1 VALQI
6 FDSKLQ
12 SIRAF
17 SSLQA
22 GKVSLYVCGP
32 TVQSAPHVGHLRSA
46 VAFDIVARWLRLG
59 HGLDVRMV
67 RNVTDIDDKILLNAT
82 EQGVDWQVL
91 ARDVEQVF
99 NEVYESINANVELRP
114 RATDHIADMIELIE
128 LLISRGHAYAAADGS
143 GNVFFDAGSWPAY
156 GELTNQKLDNLE
168 GEADASHGR
177 KNPHDFALWK
187 STKANEPESAAWP
200 SPWGSG
206 RPGWH
211 IECSAMTRAILGEKF
226 DIHGGG
232 LDLRFPHH
240 ENELAQSRAAGFEFA
255 NYWMHNGLVT
265 VGGQKMSK
273 SLGNGVSVPELF
285 EQGSANAIRYW
296 LGSAHYRTT
305 LDYSLENIADAVGAM
320 SRIQNFVKRASATT
334 SVDEKFSADALPQPF
349 VDAMNSD
356 FGVPSALAALHERV
370 RAGNAALD
378 SGGDV
383 GSHLASVL
391 AMLEVL
397 GITVEAEAEVDE
409 DFAARV
415 GSLIEQR
422 RNARDNKDF
431 ALADQIRDELQQM
444 GVTIEDTPTQTTW
457 SLNG

>member
-1 VALQI
+1 
-6 FDSKLQ
+6 
-12 SIRAF
+12 
-17 SSLQA
+17 
-22 GKVSLYVCGP
+22 
-32 TVQSAPHVGHLRSA
+32 
-46 VAFDIVARWLRLG
+46 
-59 HGLDVRMV
+59 MV
-67 RNVTDIDDKILLNAT
+67 RNVTDIDDKILVNAA
-82 EQGVDWQVL
+82 EQGVDWQAL
-91 ARDVEQVF
+91 ARDVEEVF
-99 NEVYESINANVELRP
+99 NQVYESINASVEFRP
-114 RATDHIADMIELIE
+114 HATDHIADMIELIE
-128 LLISRGHAYAAADGS
+128 LLISRGHAYAATDGS
-143 GNVFFDAGSWPAY
+143 GNVFFDAGSWPNY
-156 GELTNQKLDNLE
+156 GELTNQKLENLE

-187 STKANEPESAAWP
+187 STKADEPESAAWP
-200 SPWGSG
+200 SPWGKG

-240 ENELAQSRAAGFEFA
+240 ENELAQSHAAGFEFA

-273 SLGNGVSVPELF
+273 SLGNGVSVEELF

-305 LDYSLENIADAVGAM
+305 LDYSPENIADAVGAM
-320 SRIQNFVKRASATT
+320 SRIQNFVKRASAKSST
-334 SVDEKFSADALPQPF
+334 SQKFNADALPQPF
-349 VDAMNSD
+349 VDAMNND
-356 FGVPSALAALHERV
+356 FGVPAALAALHDSV

-383 GSHLASVL
+383 SSHLASVL
-391 AMLEVL
+391 SMLEVL
-397 GITVEAEAEVDE
+397 GLTVDEAVEVDE
-409 DFAARV
+409 ELAARV
-415 GSLIEQR
+415 GSLIER
-422 RNARDNKDF
+422 RRAARDNKDF

>member
-1 VALQI
+1 
-6 FDSKLQ
+6 
-12 SIRAF
+12 
-17 SSLQA
+17 
-22 GKVSLYVCGP
+22 
-32 TVQSAPHVGHLRSA
+32 
-46 VAFDIVARWLRLG
+46 
-59 HGLDVRMV
+59 MV

-114 RATDHIADMIELIE
+114 HATDHIAGMIELIE
-128 LLISRGHAYAAADGS
+128 LLISRGHAYASTDGS

-156 GELTNQKLDNLE
+156 GELTNQKLENLE

-356 FGVPSALAALHERV
+356 FGVPAALAALHERV

-383 GSHLASVL
+383 GPHLASVL

>member
-17 SSLQA
+17 SPLVA
-22 GKVSLYVCGP
+22 GKVSIYVCGP

-46 VAFDIVARWLRLG
+46 VAFDLVARWLRLG
-59 HGLDVRMV
+59 HALNVRMV
-67 RNVTDIDDKILLNAT
+67 RNVTDIDDKILVNAA
-82 EQGVDWQVL
+82 EQGVDWQEL
-91 ARDVEQVF
+91 ARDVEHGF
-99 NEVYESINANVELRP
+99 NEVYESINASVELRP
-114 RATDHIADMIELIE
+114 HATDHIEDMVSLIE
-128 LLISRGHAYAAADGS
+128 LLISRGHAYAATDGS
-143 GNVFFDAGSWPAY
+143 GNVFFDVDSWPAY
-156 GELTNQKLDNLE
+156 GELTNQKLENLE

-187 STKANEPESAAWP
+187 STKADEPESAAWP
-200 SPWGSG
+200 SPWGRG

-211 IECSAMTRAILGEKF
+211 IECSAMTCAILGESF

-273 SLGNGVSVPELF
+273 SLGNGVSVAELF
-285 EQGSANAIRYW
+285 DQGSANAIRYW

-305 LDYSLENIADAVGAM
+305 LDYSPENIADAVGAM
-320 SRIQNFVKRASATT
+320 SRIQNFVKRASVDS
-334 SVDEKFSADALPQPF
+334 SVAQKFNADALPQPF
-349 VDAMNSD
+349 VDAMNND
-356 FGVPSALAALHERV
+356 FGVSAALAALHDSV
-370 RAGNAALD
+370 RSGNAALD
-378 SGGDV
+378 AGDDP
-383 GSHLASVL
+383 SAQLASVL

-397 GITVEAEAEVDE
+397 GLTVEAAMEVDE
-409 DFAARV
+409 ELAARV

-422 RNARDNKDF
+422 RIARDNKDF

>member
-1 VALQI
+1 MALQI

-17 SSLQA
+17 SPLVA
-22 GKVSLYVCGP
+22 GKVSIYVCGP

-46 VAFDIVARWLRLG
+46 VAFDLVARWLRLG
-59 HGLDVRMV
+59 HALNVRMV
-67 RNVTDIDDKILLNAT
+67 RNVTDIDDKILVNAA
-82 EQGVDWQVL
+82 EQGVDWQEL
-91 ARDVEQVF
+91 AKDVEYGF
-99 NEVYESINANVELRP
+99 NEVYESIKASVELRP
-114 RATDHIADMIELIE
+114 HATDHIEDMVSLIE
-128 LLISRGHAYAAADGS
+128 LLISRGHAYAATDGS
-143 GNVFFDAGSWPAY
+143 GNVFFDVDSWPTY
-156 GELTNQKLDNLE
+156 GELTNQKLENLE

-187 STKANEPESAAWP
+187 STKADEPESAAWP
-200 SPWGSG
+200 SPWGRG

-211 IECSAMTRAILGEKF
+211 IECSAMTCAILGESF

-273 SLGNGVSVPELF
+273 SLGNGVSVAELF
-285 EQGSANAIRYW
+285 DQGSANAIRYW

-305 LDYSLENIADAVGAM
+305 LDYSPENIADAVGAM
-320 SRIQNFVKRASATT
+320 SRIQNFVKRASVDS
-334 SVDEKFSADALPQPF
+334 SVAQKFNADALPQPF
-349 VDAMNSD
+349 VDAMNND
-356 FGVPSALAALHERV
+356 FGVSAALAALHDSV
-370 RAGNAALD
+370 RSGNAALD
-378 SGGDV
+378 AGGD
-383 GSHLASVL
+383 SSTHLASVL

-397 GITVEAEAEVDE
+397 GLTVDEAVEVDE
-409 DFAARV
+409 ELAARV

-422 RNARDNKDF
+422 RAARDNKDF

>member
-1 VALQI
+1 MALQI

-17 SSLQA
+17 SPLVA
-22 GKVSLYVCGP
+22 GKVSIYVCGP

-46 VAFDIVARWLRLG
+46 VAFDLVARWLRLG
-59 HGLDVRMV
+59 HALNVRMV
-67 RNVTDIDDKILLNAT
+67 RNVTDIDDKILVNAA
-82 EQGVDWQVL
+82 EQGVDWQEL
-91 ARDVEQVF
+91 ARDVEHGF
-99 NEVYESINANVELRP
+99 NEVYESINASVELRP
-114 RATDHIADMIELIE
+114 HATDHIEDMVSLIE
-128 LLISRGHAYAAADGS
+128 LLISRGHAYAATDGS
-143 GNVFFDAGSWPAY
+143 GNVFFDVDSWPAY
-156 GELTNQKLDNLE
+156 GELTNQKLENLE

-187 STKANEPESAAWP
+187 STKADEPESAAWP
-200 SPWGSG
+200 SPWGRG

-211 IECSAMTRAILGEKF
+211 IECSAMTCAILGESF

-273 SLGNGVSVPELF
+273 SLGNGVSVAELF
-285 EQGSANAIRYW
+285 DQGSANAIRYW

-305 LDYSLENIADAVGAM
+305 LDYSPENIADAVGAM
-320 SRIQNFVKRASATT
+320 SRIQNFVKRASVDS
-334 SVDEKFSADALPQPF
+334 SVAQKFNADALPQPF
-349 VDAMNSD
+349 VDAMNND
-356 FGVPSALAALHERV
+356 FGVSAALAALHDSV
-370 RAGNAALD
+370 RSGNAALD
-378 SGGDV
+378 AGDDP
-383 GSHLASVL
+383 SAQLASVL

-397 GITVEAEAEVDE
+397 GLTVEAAMEVDE
-409 DFAARV
+409 ELAARV

-422 RNARDNKDF
+422 RIARDNKDF

>member
-1 VALQI
+1 MNI
-6 FDSKLQ
+6 
-12 SIRAF
+12 
-17 SSLQA
+17 
-22 GKVSLYVCGP
+22 
-32 TVQSAPHVGHLRSA
+32 
-46 VAFDIVARWLRLG
+46 
-59 HGLDVRMV
+59 
-67 RNVTDIDDKILLNAT
+67 TDIDDKILVNAA
-82 EQGVDWQVL
+82 EQGVDWQAL
-91 ARDVEQVF
+91 ARDVEEVF
-99 NEVYESINANVELRP
+99 NQVYESINASVEFRP
-114 RATDHIADMIELIE
+114 HATDHIADMIELIE
-128 LLISRGHAYAAADGS
+128 LLISRGHAYAATDGS
-143 GNVFFDAGSWPAY
+143 GNVFFDAGSWPNY
-156 GELTNQKLDNLE
+156 GELTNQRLENLE

-187 STKANEPESAAWP
+187 STKADEPESAAWP
-200 SPWGSG
+200 SPWGKG

-240 ENELAQSRAAGFEFA
+240 ENELAQSHAAGFEFA

-273 SLGNGVSVPELF
+273 SLGNGVTVEELF

-305 LDYSLENIADAVGAM
+305 LDYSPENIADAVGAM
-320 SRIQNFVKRASATT
+320 SRIQNFVKRASAKSST
-334 SVDEKFSADALPQPF
+334 SQKFNADALPQPF
-349 VDAMNSD
+349 VDAMNND
-356 FGVPSALAALHERV
+356 FGVPAALAALHDSV

-383 GSHLASVL
+383 SSHLASVL
-391 AMLEVL
+391 SMLEVL
-397 GITVEAEAEVDE
+397 GLTVDEAVEVDE
-409 DFAARV
+409 ELAARV

-422 RNARDNKDF
+422 RAARDNKDF

>member
-1 VALQI
+1 
-6 FDSKLQ
+6 
-12 SIRAF
+12 
-17 SSLQA
+17 
-22 GKVSLYVCGP
+22 
-32 TVQSAPHVGHLRSA
+32 
-46 VAFDIVARWLRLG
+46 
-59 HGLDVRMV
+59 MV

-114 RATDHIADMIELIE
+114 HATDHIAGMIELIE
-128 LLISRGHAYAAADGS
+128 LLISRGHAYASTDGS

-156 GELTNQKLDNLE
+156 GELTNQKLENLE

-255 NYWMHNGLVT
+255 NNWMHNGLVT

-356 FGVPSALAALHERV
+356 FGVPAALAALHERV

-397 GITVEAEAEVDE
+397 GITVEAEEEVDE

>member
-1 VALQI
+1 
-6 FDSKLQ
+6 
-12 SIRAF
+12 
-17 SSLQA
+17 
-22 GKVSLYVCGP
+22 
-32 TVQSAPHVGHLRSA
+32 
-46 VAFDIVARWLRLG
+46 
-59 HGLDVRMV
+59 MV
-67 RNVTDIDDKILLNAT
+67 RNVTDIDDKILFNAT

-114 RATDHIADMIELIE
+114 HATDHIAGMIELIE
-128 LLISRGHAYAAADGS
+128 LLISRGHAYASTDGS

-156 GELTNQKLDNLE
+156 GELTNQKLENLE

-273 SLGNGVSVPELF
+273 SLGNGVSVSELF

-356 FGVPSALAALHERV
+356 FGVPAALAALHERV

-397 GITVEAEAEVDE
+397 GITVEAEEEVDE